1 MTQTGDTVIETRD
14 LSKSFG
20 RVHALQNV
28 NLRVPRH
35 SIFGFL
41 GPNGAGK
48 TTLMKTLL
56 GLSRPTS
63 GSGTIFGHD
72 IVKESVAIRERIG
85 YLPQQPRFIEYM
97 TARENLL
104 FTANFF
110 FSGPQA
116 KIRERCD
123 EMLELVG
130 LADKAERPIKGFSGG
145 EKQRLGI
152 ALAQVNYPDLLIL
165 DEPASALDPLGRQS
179 VLDVMARLR
188 KHTTIFYSTHI
199 LDDVQRVSDTVAIL
213 NRGQMVASGP
223 IEQILSGKDGVVYS
237 LTVKGAPNGLGE
249 RLAELPWVET
259 TTVAQRNGASIWQV
273 GVSDETAAEAN
284 LLRHVLTDQRVTVIE
299 FSRKKYELEEVF
311 MEIVKGDGDGRQS

>member
-1 MTQTGDTVIETRD
+1 MTQPVDNVIKTNG

-20 RVHALQNV
+20 DVQALQNV
-28 NLRVPRH
+28 DLRVPRH

-56 GLSRPTS
+56 GLIRPTS

-72 IVKESVAIRERIG
+72 IVQESVAIRERIG

-97 TARENLL
+97 SARENLL
-104 FTANFF
+104 FAAKFF

-165 DEPASALDPLGRQS
+165 DEPASALGPLGRQA

-237 LTVKGAPNGLGE
+237 LTVKGAPDGLGE

-259 TTVAQRNGASIWQV
+259 TTVAQRNEVSIWQV
-273 GVSDETAAEAN
+273 GVSDEMTAEAS
-284 LLRHVLTDQRVTVIE
+284 LLRHVLADHRVTVIE

-311 MEIVKGDGDGRQS
+311 MEIVKGDGDGR